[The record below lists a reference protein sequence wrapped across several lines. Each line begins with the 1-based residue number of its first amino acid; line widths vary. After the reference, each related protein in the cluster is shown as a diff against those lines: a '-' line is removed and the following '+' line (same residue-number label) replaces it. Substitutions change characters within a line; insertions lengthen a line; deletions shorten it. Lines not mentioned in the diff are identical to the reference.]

1 LRSKLTSLAAFF
13 LAVSP
18 VCPREDAR
26 TSDAQYRI
34 AQPGYRYE
42 FPRDHF
48 DHPEFQ
54 TEWWYYTGN
63 LKSVDGHR
71 YGFELTFFRQ
81 AIHRDSLQEKST
93 SKNSDSEKSAWKAND
108 LYLAHLALS
117 DLDGKTFY
125 HSERINR
132 AGPGLAGVTE
142 TDQRVWNGNWQVHW
156 NADSQELQAYDSRF
170 ALRLNLRSRKPPVI
184 HGENG
189 ISQKSEGLGHASY
202 YISLT
207 HLETRGVIELDGK
220 KSEVFGLS
228 WMDHEFF
235 TQQLAANQ
243 AGWDWLSLQLDDN
256 TELMLYRFRRKDGS
270 ADPISSGT
278 YIDAAGKSF
287 HLRSADFVMQPQRE
301 TWTSPETRATYP
313 THWKISV
320 AKLGINLEATAALA
334 QQEITSKSGWSPS
347 YWEGAIKLNGRRGDK
362 PLTGA
367 GYLEMTGYQSP
378 LRRGEEE

>member
-1 LRSKLTSLAAFF
+1 LRSKLTFLAAFF

-18 VCPREDAR
+18 VCPREDRR

-48 DHPEFQ
+48 DHQEFQ

-93 SKNSDSEKSAWKAND
+93 SKNSDSEQSAWKAND

-117 DLDGKTFY
+117 DLNGKTFY

-156 NADSQELQAYDSRF
+156 NADAQELQAYDSRF

-189 ISQKSEGLGHASY
+189 ISQKSEGPGHASH

-220 KSEVFGLS
+220 KNEVFGLS

-235 TQQLAANQ
+235 TQQPAADQ

-256 TELMLYRFRRKDGS
+256 TELMLYRFRRKYGS
-270 ADPISSGT
+270 ADPYSSGT

-301 TWTSPETRATYP
+301 TWTSPETHATYP
-313 THWKISV
+313 IHWKISI

-378 LRRGEEE
+378 LRLGE

>member
-1 LRSKLTSLAAFF
+1 MRSKLSFIGAFF

-18 VCPREDAR
+18 ACPQDDTR
-26 TSDAQYRI
+26 TDGAQFRI
-34 AQPGYRYE
+34 AQPGYHYE

-63 LKSVDGHR
+63 LKSADGHR

-81 AIHRDSLQEKST
+81 GVHRDSLEKKSIA
-93 SKNSDSEKSAWKAND
+93 KKYDFEKLAWAVDD

-125 HSERINR
+125 HSERTNR
-132 AGPGLAGVTE
+132 AGPGLAGVSKVA
-142 TDQRVWNGNWQVHW
+142 QRVWNGNWQVHW

-170 ALRLNLRSRKPPVI
+170 ALRLNFNSRKPPVI

-189 ISQKSEGLGHASY
+189 ISQKSEGAGHASH

-207 HLETRGVIELDGK
+207 RLETRGIIELDGK
-220 KSEVFGLS
+220 KNAVSGLS

-235 TQQLAANQ
+235 TQQLAPDQ
-243 AGWDWLSLQLDDN
+243 AGWDWVSLQLDDN
-256 TELMLYRFRRKDGS
+256 TELMLYRFRRKDRS
-270 ADPISSGT
+270 ADPYSSGT

-287 HLRSADFVMQPQRE
+287 HLRSTDFVLQPQPE

-313 THWKISV
+313 IHWKISI
-320 AKLGINLEATAALA
+320 ARLGINLEATAALA
-334 QQEITSKSGWSPS
+334 QQEITSKSGWSPN
-347 YWEGAIKLNGRRGDK
+347 YWEGAIKLYGQRGDR

-378 LRRGEEE
+378 LRLGQ